1 MMTGFPATPVMDK
14 PAILQAIIEQLRAD
28 FEHRQNA
35 SRKTRA
41 AGNDSESK
49 AENKY
54 DTLSTEENYLAD
66 GLARQ
71 ALAAAQAANTLE
83 KLSLEAFGA
92 ADPIDLGAL
101 VQVEFPDR
109 TREWFLLAPAA
120 GGTEVEYEG
129 ETIVVLT
136 PESPL
141 GAALLGRLPG
151 DSTPQ
156 PKAKIVAVR

>member
-1 MMTGFPATPVMDK
+1 MIPGSPAQQVMDK
-14 PAILQAIIEQLRAD
+14 PAILQAIIEQLRLD
-28 FEHRQNA
+28 FEHRHNI

-71 ALAAAQAANTLE
+71 ALAAAQAATILE
-83 KLSLEAFGA
+83 KLSLEDFGP

-101 VQVEFPDR
+101 AQVEFPDR

-120 GGTEVEYEG
+120 GGTEVEHAG
-129 ETIVVLT
+129 QTIVVLT

-141 GAALLGRLPG
+141 GMAVMGRLAG
-151 DSTPQ
+151 DSIPQ
-156 PKAKIVAVR
+156 PKVRIITVQ

>member
-1 MMTGFPATPVMDK
+1 MDK
-14 PAILQAIIEQLRAD
+14 SAILQAIIEQLRAD
-28 FEHRQNA
+28 FEHRQNI

-71 ALAAAQAANTLE
+71 ALAAAEAASALE
-83 KLSLEAFGA
+83 KLRLESFGVS
-92 ADPIDLGAL
+92 DPIDLGAL

-109 TREWFLLAPAA
+109 TCEWFLLAPAA
-120 GGTEVEYEG
+120 GGTEIEHEG

-141 GAALLGRLPG
+141 GAALIGRLAG

-156 PKAKIVAVR
+156 PKARIVTVQ

>member
-1 MMTGFPATPVMDK
+1 MDK

-28 FEHRQNA
+28 FEHRQNV

-41 AGNDSESK
+41 AGSDSESK

-71 ALAAAQAANTLE
+71 ALAAAQAAKALETLTLE
-83 KLSLEAFGA
+83 DFGPT
-92 ADPIDLGAL
+92 DPIDLGAL
-101 VQVEFPDR
+101 VRVEFPDR

-120 GGTEVEYEG
+120 GGTEVEHAG

-141 GAALLGRLPG
+141 GMALIGRVAG
-151 DSTPQ
+151 DATPQ
-156 PKAKIVAVR
+156 PKAKIVNVQ